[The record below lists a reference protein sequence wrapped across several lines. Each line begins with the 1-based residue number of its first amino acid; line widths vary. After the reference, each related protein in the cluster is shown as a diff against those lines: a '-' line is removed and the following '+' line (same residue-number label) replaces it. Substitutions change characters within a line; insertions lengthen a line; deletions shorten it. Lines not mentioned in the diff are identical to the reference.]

1 MSGEIYPKMLY
12 KSGDQAEVFEQKIP
26 VDTLVVESEEDHAA
40 ALSEGWHDTPGQ
52 TTKLAYQEGGDP
64 PTPEGGYPPDHD
76 WDKGRAGQAGRADRL
91 VGVEDPPP
99 EVLAAQEASKNAVT
113 FPLGN
118 PPRHEDPSV
127 PGPAA
132 ETEGAAALKKNP
144 GERTAEAE
152 KEFVEQA
159 ERADEERATPRRG
172 RPRKTEE
179 EKRQDDERAD
189 FGRSPADAAARSKK

>member
-1 MSGEIYPKMLY
+1 MSDAYPKMLY
-12 KSGDQAEVFEQKIP
+12 KQGDQTVVFEEKLP
-26 VDTLVVESEEDHAA
+26 VDTVIVNDEAEHAA
-40 ALSEGWHDTPGQ
+40 KLGEGWHDTPGE

-76 WDKGRAGQAGRADRL
+76 WNKGRAAQVGRADRL
-91 VGVEDPPP
+91 EVPEAPP
-99 EVLAAQEASKNAVT
+99 EVLAAAAQQEKVT

-127 PGPAA
+127 PAPAA
-132 ETEGAAALKKNP
+132 ETEGADALKKNP
-144 GERTAEAE
+144 GARTAEAE
-152 KEFVEQA
+152 EEFAREA
-159 ERADEERATPRRG
+159 EKAEKRGPG

-189 FGRSPADAAARSKK
+189 YGRSPADAAARKK